1 MLSGTHE
8 FLDVSS
14 ARPLTLPEELW
25 RALSP
30 AEQAVYRRAE
40 ALLDSFSARRNIA
53 LSRLL
58 EQGPR
63 AEVMRALHVLGGME
77 LIHMEP
83 GDRGPVVELR
93 ALPDEH
99 VPVTGPDGKKRWLF
113 VARPVND
120 PELEASQL
128 N

>member
-1 MLSGTHE
+1 MLSSAPEVLEG
-8 FLDVSS
+8 SR

-25 RALSP
+25 GALSP

-40 ALLDSFSARRNIA
+40 TLLESFELRRNIS

-63 AEVMRALHVLGGME
+63 AEVMRALHVLSGMD

-83 GDRGPVVELR
+83 GDEGPIVELR

-99 VPVTGPDGKKRWLF
+99 VPLTGPDGKKRWLF
-113 VARPVND
+113 VARPIDD
-120 PELEASQL
+120 PEFEPSQV